1 MSIISK
7 IFDICLF
14 VPLQKRRATFN
25 QALDS
30 GEMSHEIPVS
40 EAQDLLICG
49 NGIFSYVSK
58 RDLQALL
65 QSQLSGGGGR
75 TRTR

>member
-40 EAQDLLICG
+40 EAQDLLAKPHFYHK
-49 NGIFSYVSK
+49 NLSASK
-58 RDLQALL
+58 LH
-65 QSQLSGGGGR
+65 
-75 TRTR
+75 